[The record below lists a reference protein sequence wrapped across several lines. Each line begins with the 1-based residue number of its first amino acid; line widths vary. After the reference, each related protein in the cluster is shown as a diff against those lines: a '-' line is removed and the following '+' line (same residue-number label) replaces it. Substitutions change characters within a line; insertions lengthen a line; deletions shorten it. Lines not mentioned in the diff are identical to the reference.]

1 MSAQPPRA
9 AIHAT
14 RAELPSCNTHAMT
27 DWLAPSD
34 SLKIL
39 CELEPATQPDL
50 RHVRRQVALLD
61 GVSHAYLVPDNHL
74 GRATVS
80 SIAVAGEVANLGGSS
95 VACVNS
101 RDRNLL
107 GFRRDLLTA
116 AAYGV
121 DSFLF
126 VRGDDPTEGTRS
138 TDLTVRRMIE
148 DAKAFDGATFRVGA
162 TARVGAALPAWKQ
175 QADFLLVQMS
185 FDVPALLAWRRTL
198 EFSGPV
204 FAGVLVLSSSKMAR
218 NLASTVKEVD
228 IPETLI
234 AALDDDRD
242 AGVDFALNMIDEIA
256 AARTLEGVHLV
267 PVTRIAQVAE
277 RLRLRQ

>member
-1 MSAQPPRA
+1 MS
-9 AIHAT
+9 
-14 RAELPSCNTHAMT
+14 
-27 DWLAPSD
+27 DWLAASD

-61 GVSHAYLVPDNHL
+61 GVCDAYLVPDNHL

-80 SIAVAGEVANLGGSS
+80 SIAVAGEVATLGGSA

-126 VRGDDPTEGTRS
+126 VRGDEPSEGTRS

-148 DAKAFDGATFRVGA
+148 DAQSFDEATFRVGA

-175 QADFLLVQMS
+175 EADFLLVQMS
-185 FDVPALLAWRRTL
+185 FDVPALLHWRSTL
-198 EFSGPV
+198 QFRGPV

-218 NLASTVKEVD
+218 NLASTVKDVK
-228 IPETLI
+228 IPEQLI
-234 AALDDDRD
+234 AALDDDRG
-242 AGVDFALNMIDEIA
+242 AGVDFAFKMIEEIA
-256 AARTLEGVHLV
+256 TSRAIDGVHLV
-267 PVTRIAQVAE
+267 PVTRIVEVAE
-277 RLRLRQ
+277 RLRHRP